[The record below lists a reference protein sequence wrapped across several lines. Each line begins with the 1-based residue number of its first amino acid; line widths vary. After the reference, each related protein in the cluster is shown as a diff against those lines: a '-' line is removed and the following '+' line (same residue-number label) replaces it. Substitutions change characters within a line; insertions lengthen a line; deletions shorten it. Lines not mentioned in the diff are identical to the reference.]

1 MPGMN
6 YALLV
11 SVSKYAEND
20 LSDLPAGKMDLLLMQ
35 SVLTQGLCF
44 QEDRIRLLG
53 ENGCVRLAEFGRAL
67 KEFAGFLCDGDTFV
81 LYFSGHGTAGRIH
94 FSDGALELESVVEFI
109 SKMKAGNK
117 LLILDACYAG
127 NARTSEPGQVRS
139 EDPVASFVGKGI
151 AVMAASAPD
160 EKAWLV
166 ENGRFSRYTGAV
178 CAAMLSKRGVR
189 DGRKSVA
196 AINEEVR
203 GYMRNYARDVS
214 EDGQGLFG
222 ETIGQHPYFYADTVG
237 TFFFRISDV
246 EPYRKEQPALSV
258 KGCELWDARSLSTK
272 EDRRL
277 TAFFI
282 SGEKYGAAEI
292 ACVTRDAAEQLKGC
306 SVFRDEEEERQFR
319 GVPARAV
326 WCYFGQDR
334 MDMLEHTFYAY
345 GLWCTDEGIRSRLF
359 HRNRNACLVDGIAV
373 WENPSYELIRKMRE
387 KDVLP
392 AVEYRK
398 ELDLLLRT
406 VVNRAEPFLADLR
419 RWLNGEVGTE
429 ALRDYYGDWY
439 RDVYRAFNRLMD
451 LPAPPEE
458 LHEWSDVV
466 TDLAGWVLNLGIP
479 LDPEV
484 HYDEEALNCLL
495 VLAMERYY
503 EALEKLRRMEVE
515 AIPETKASGNMEK
528 NEY

>member
-1 MPGMN
+1 MPGTY

-20 LSDLPAGKMDLLLMQ
+20 LSDLPAGKMDLFLMR
-35 SVLTQGLCF
+35 SALTQGLCF
-44 QEDRIRLLG
+44 QEDQIRLLG
-53 ENGCVRLAEFGRAL
+53 ENGCVSLAEFGRAL
-67 KEFAGFLCDGDTFV
+67 KEFADLLCEGDTFV

-94 FSDGALELESVVEFI
+94 FSDGALGLESAVEFI
-109 SKMKAGNK
+109 SKMKAGRK

-127 NARTSEPGQVRS
+127 NVRTSDPVQVGP
-139 EDPVASFVGKGI
+139 EDPVSAFAGKGI

-166 ENGRFSRYTGAV
+166 ENGHFSRYTGAV
-178 CAAMLSKRGVR
+178 CTAMLSKSWVQ

-214 EDGQGLFG
+214 ENGQGLFG
-222 ETIGQHPYFYADTVG
+222 EVCGQRPYFHADIVG
-237 TFFFRISDV
+237 TFFFQVSGV
-246 EPYRKEQPALSV
+246 EPYRKEQAELSV
-258 KGCELWDARSLSTK
+258 DGCELWDVRSLSTRK
-272 EDRRL
+272 DRRL

-282 SGEKYGAAEI
+282 SGKKYGAAEI
-292 ACVTRDAAEQLKGC
+292 ARATREAAAQLKGC
-306 SVFRDEEEERQFR
+306 SVYRDVEEERQFR
-319 GVPARAV
+319 DVPARV
-326 WCYFGQDR
+326 IWCYFGQDR
-334 MDMLEHTFYAY
+334 MDMLESTYYAY
-345 GLWCTDEGIRSRLF
+345 GLWCTDEE
-359 HRNRNACLVDGIAV
+359 VTV

-387 KDVLP
+387 RDVLP
-392 AVEYRK
+392 AEEYRK
-398 ELDLLLRT
+398 ELDLLLRM
-406 VVNRAEPFLADLR
+406 VVNQAEPFLADLR
-419 RWLNGEVGTE
+419 RWLNGEIGAE

-439 RDVYRAFNRLMD
+439 RDVYRAYNRLMD

-458 LHEWSDVV
+458 LHKRSDVV